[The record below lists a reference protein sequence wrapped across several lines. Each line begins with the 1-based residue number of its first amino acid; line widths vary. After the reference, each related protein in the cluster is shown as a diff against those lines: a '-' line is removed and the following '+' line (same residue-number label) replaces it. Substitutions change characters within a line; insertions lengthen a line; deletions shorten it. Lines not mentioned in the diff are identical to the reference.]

1 MGTEHHDD
9 GEEPLV
15 NDKRRIDPETG
26 EIRRPG
32 PSDPEDGAGEAEG
45 GTPVIDE
52 AELAELLAQAS
63 AGTVPDEEPVS
74 VDAEL
79 AEQRLR
85 DLQRINAEYA
95 NYRRRTEQERAEAQ
109 EVHTAAVLRELLPVL
124 DDLDRAEQHG
134 DLPEDGPLGVI
145 AAKLR
150 GVLGRLGLSPYGEA
164 GEAFDPKVHEA
175 IARLP
180 EPEADGE
187 TIADVVERGYTVG
200 ERVVRVAKVAVS
212 VPAE

>member
-1 MGTEHHDD
+1 MGTEHQDD

-95 NYRRRTEQERAEAQ
+95 NYRRRTEQERAESQ

-134 DLPEDGPLGVI
+134 DLPEDSPLGVI